1 MVSLLAAV
9 LLWLA
14 PGRIVSTA
22 PAATEIL
29 FALGLGP
36 QVVGVTQF
44 CNYPPEARTKPRIG
58 TFLQPNLE
66 VILRLRPDLVVI
78 QKNPVRLGERLEAMG
93 LKTVEVDQPSV
104 EAVFDSIRRI
114 GAAAGVP
121 DRAVAL
127 EKRLRQALDAIREK
141 TAALPPRSVMFVV
154 GRTPNAIEG
163 LVAVGHGSYLNELI
177 TLAGGRNVFGDVG
190 AAYPKIGLEE
200 ILARNPEV
208 IIDMGEMA
216 NTTGVTERQ
225 RQEVVK
231 LWSRYPALSAV
242 RNKRVHAV
250 ASDIFVVPGP
260 RIVEAAREFARML
273 HPEALP

>member
-1 MVSLLAAV
+1 MVSLLAA
-9 LLWLA
+9 LLFWLA

-44 CNYPPEARTKPRIG
+44 CNYPPEAKAKPRIG

-114 GAAAGVP
+114 GAAAGAA
-121 DRAVAL
+121 DRATAL
-127 EKRLRQALDAIREK
+127 EKRLRGELQGIQRR
-141 TAALPPRSVMFVV
+141 TAPLPRRKVMFVV
-154 GRTPNAIEG
+154 GRTPNALEG
-163 LVAVGHGSYLNELI
+163 LVAVGQGSYLNELM
-177 TLAGGRNVFGDVG
+177 TLAGGRNVFGDAG

-200 ILARNPEV
+200 VLARNPEV

-216 NTTGVTERQ
+216 DTAGVTEKQ
-225 RQEVVK
+225 KQAVVA
-231 LWSRYPALSAV
+231 LWNRYPILAAV
-242 RNKRVHAV
+242 RNKRVYAV

-273 HPEALP
+273 HPEAGL

>member
-1 MVSLLAAV
+1 MVILLAAIV
-9 LLWLA
+9 LWLA

-36 QVVGVTQF
+36 RVVGVTQF
-44 CNYPPEARTKPRIG
+44 CNYPPEAKTKPRVG

-114 GAAAGVP
+114 GGAAGVP
-121 DRAVAL
+121 ARAM
-127 EKRLRQALDAIREK
+127 EMERRLRGELEAIRQRA
-141 TAALPPRSVMFVV
+141 AALPPRRAMFVV
-154 GRTPNAIEG
+154 GRTPNALEG
-163 LVAVGHGSYLNELI
+163 LVAVGQGSYLNELM
-177 TLAGGRNVFGDVG
+177 TLAGGRNVFGDAG
-190 AAYPKIGLEE
+190 AAYPRIGLEE
-200 ILARNPEV
+200 VLARNPEV

-216 NTTGVTERQ
+216 DTIGVTEKQ
-225 RQEVVK
+225 KQAVVA
-231 LWSRYPALSAV
+231 LWNRYPMLSAV
-242 RNKRVHAV
+242 RNKRVYAV

-273 HPEALP
+273 HPEAGF

>member
-1 MVSLLAAV
+1 MVSILAAL

-44 CNYPPEARTKPRIG
+44 CNYPPEAKAKPRIG

-114 GAAAGVP
+114 GAAAGVA
-121 DRAVAL
+121 DRATVL
-127 EKRLRQALDAIREK
+127 EKRLRGELEVIQRR
-141 TAALPPRSVMFVV
+141 TAALSPRRVMFVV
-154 GRTPNAIEG
+154 GRTPNALEG
-163 LVAVGHGSYLNELI
+163 LVAVGQGSYLNELMR
-177 TLAGGRNVFGDVG
+177 LAGGRNVFGDAG

-200 ILARNPEV
+200 VLARNPEV

-216 NTTGVTERQ
+216 DTAGVTERQ
-225 RQEVVK
+225 KQAVVA
-231 LWSRYPALSAV
+231 LWNRYPMLAAV
-242 RNKRVHAV
+242 RNRRVYAV

-273 HPEALP
+273 HPEAGL